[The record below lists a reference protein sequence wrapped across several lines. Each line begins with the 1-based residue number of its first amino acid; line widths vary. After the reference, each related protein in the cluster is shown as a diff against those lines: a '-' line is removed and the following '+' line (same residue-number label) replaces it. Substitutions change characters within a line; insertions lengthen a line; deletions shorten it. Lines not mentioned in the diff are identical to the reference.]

1 MAKFLDDAGVQHLI
15 SRIDERYLTKTA
27 ADEKYMTKAAA
38 NNEFVS
44 YYNGY
49 KYFKYNK
56 LSGTI
61 YGEDEDADF
70 NNNVAYLDPHY
81 GLQLFDVVASDQP
94 MEVDEYANIFVNV
107 DIANMNDDVVSNMTV
122 GSMTDGKELNDQYF
136 GPHRAIIRFIG
147 RGWINASVSG
157 AIIRT
162 GSQSHARNHYAY
174 KDPPKIVFTNAI
186 TFQGDYIP
194 TELLTAGAPGTFG
207 AGNPSAYTL
216 TYIRPWLT
224 GTYNDYKSSNGPA
237 TVILDWMC
245 FPEDGNNRMLVIAA
259 PQFINANAKSG
270 EPIV

>member
-1 MAKFLDDAGVQHLI
+1 MAKFLDDAGIQHLI
-15 SRIDERYLTKTA
+15 SRIDDRYLTKAA

-49 KYFKYNK
+49 KYFKYNR
-56 LSGTI
+56 LSGSYHGNVETM
-61 YGEDEDADF
+61 DF
-70 NNNVAYLDPHY
+70 NNIAYLNPSY
-81 GLQLFDVVASDQP
+81 GLQLFDVVASDTP
-94 MEVDEYANIFVNV
+94 MENDEYANIFVNV
-107 DIANMNDDVVSNMTV
+107 DISTLTDDVVSNMSV

-147 RGWINASVSG
+147 KGWINASVSG
-157 AIIRT
+157 AVIRT
-162 GSQSHARNHYAY
+162 GSQSHARNHFAY
-174 KDPPKIVFTNAI
+174 KDPPKIVFANAI

-194 TELLTAGAPGTFG
+194 TELTNDTFG
-207 AGNPSAYTL
+207 AKNPTAYTL

-245 FPEDGNNRMLVIAA
+245 FPEDGNSRMLVIAA

-270 EPIV
+270 EPL